1 MASMDLRTLPF
12 RAPISHRKNFCL
24 GPTKV
29 SLRIIIIISASN
41 SYGRRRSAIFR
52 PLKVLNA
59 GPVGSLLDTGIQ
71 LVKNS
76 KISSESKIRALQDS
90 FLGVSDD
97 FVSNLMPDVNSF
109 DIFAASIGF
118 LAGLA
123 VHVFRSQ
130 RPQLAEPR
138 GAVAGNWF
146 LFVSPTPF
154 NRFVMLRCSSI
165 VFEDGS
171 FLENVNEKL
180 MKDSNHFVNL
190 SGDSCKGRIP
200 NTDGREFRDNNE
212 GGSEFMYQ
220 RMCLSAEDGGVI
232 TLDWPASLDLA
243 REQGLDNTLLLVPGT
258 AEGSNDEVVQDFVRK
273 ALQHGYFP
281 VVMNPRGCAG
291 SPLTTPRLFTAA
303 DSDDICI
310 AVHFISRLRPWSTL
324 MGVGWGYGANM
335 LTKYLGEASETTPLT
350 AAVSIGNPFD
360 LDEAT
365 RSSSHY
371 SVLDR
376 KLVEGMKDILRRNK
390 VIFQG
395 RKKGFDISR
404 ALSATS
410 VREFEM
416 AISRVAH
423 GCDTIENFYAKSSS
437 REIIERVKVPVL
449 FIQNDGIMA
458 PAFSVPRNTI
468 EENPFTSLLIYSSI
482 QTEYASA
489 SGQNATIQWCDNL
502 MIEWLVAVELALLK
516 GRHPLLKDIDITIK
530 PTNGSVIK
538 RRLPEARTNVH
549 GVQNHV
555 IDSALGSSVD
565 NFLDSND
572 REAFDVFNE
581 MYVNGKD
588 GAHKS
593 QVKNKSTSL
602 NMVRQKEQEVI
613 TNTELEKR
621 KLTGLSEKK
630 HSTETAGT
638 VEESQGTQEEVERGQ
653 VLQTTKT
660 IMRMLDVTMPGTVD
674 DEQKQQVLI
683 AVGRG
688 ETLFTAL
695 QGAVPG
701 EVFGKLTTA
710 VSGAVQAQGINL
722 KLTGLGFPIS
732 SLPMDMK
739 SNSQG
744 KPVEYN
750 AKVEGND
757 MNNFPG
763 VEGKVSEGANVTDVD
778 TTRQQEMVDSK
789 SNTEGF
795 SVHQNEEVLQ
805 NAHTKTKTEETSSDL
820 ESYGVDPQT
829 GVKIEPVIELETR
842 KVDSNIEQVGEN
854 STLGKKIQDMQENP
868 LRNGVQENSS
878 EGNEGI
884 DNQYQQQKT
893 EKSDGSGVHADEQD
907 NGKENTVEMDGKYAS
922 EQQLKRESTPDSKND
937 DKSMRSPGDQS
948 KQNSEAKL
956 DDLSHQVGT
965 GDEQNKGKENTE
977 PDAKSVV
984 EQMSKIEGISDQKND
999 EKSMNSQ
1006 GDQNKQSS
1014 DAKIDDS
1021 TAQSGPSSVQ
1031 PPTIIVKEAFEALT
1045 GLDDSTQMAVTNVFG
1060 VIENMIEHYEK
1071 ENQHKPEDKKPIR
1084 NQNQDQDHS
1093 PPQEGSPE
1101 TDKGNG
1107 LGKQEQ
1113 VPTVSSNLSVSS
1125 VNTPKFIDVAEKS
1138 GDTGKKKHSFSLN
1151 QVQQQIDGTQVSH
1164 RPNYNPSKMRDGVI
1178 QGMENQSANA
1188 VTQDGKDSQMIS
1200 VSPNTIKHRDNFPW
1214 QANINDLETFLC
1226 PSLKYSPL
1234 TNLKLD
1240 STNDESTND
1249 LFLEYVPEEDQWK
1262 LLDQTGS
1269 IPDSTKV
1276 ESLHD
1281 SMEVNGLEQHRPSRK
1296 DMQMD
1301 IIEPSYIILDTQIAS
1316 DELIKESSLQKSLLQ
1331 EVEQETEQAENLS
1344 NLIKDLIV
1352 NALRL
1357 EVSRKLGISH
1367 IKALRLDLE
1376 EDLSK
1381 VADAVALTVKQDIQ
1395 RPVKARPHETEN
1407 LKDLKNCAENERSKF
1422 TILHGEHVVS
1432 AISSVLRD
1440 TSVLGKLIPVGVVVG
1455 TTLTALRPLFFMVTG
1470 EKDFFD
1476 AGNDVDQSVPRSEY
1490 KTGKVKEDLSRKEI
1504 GYKLDDPRE
1513 TYKQQE
1519 PMHDEKHQ
1527 NKHAGSI
1534 EKNRE
1539 VDGRAIVGAMTAAF
1553 GATAALASHKMKQNG
1568 LLKGIEHVE
1577 ATIDSGLDCRNGSQ
1591 PDETNR
1597 SVDTTV
1603 DTDETGNEKIKS
1615 NIVSSL
1621 AEKAMSVAAPVV
1633 PTKKD
1638 GEVDHE
1644 RLVAVLADLGQKG
1657 GALRLV
1663 GKAAL
1668 LWGGLRGAMSLTDRL
1683 IMFLRLA
1690 ERPLH
1695 QRLLG
1700 FFCMVLLLW
1709 SPVVVPLLPT
1719 LLQLWTLHISLGV
1732 AGLAS
1737 IIGLYGA
1744 VFILITIWGKRVR
1757 GYEQPLKQYG
1767 LPISSVSKILN
1778 LSSGMTIGSVLV
1790 ISLYSAYIFLGYATF
1805 TLKPE
1810 FTFSSSKGF
1819 VSVIKTCWRISKLVI
1834 RSFGMGLAISTIE
1847 ELLFRSWLHE
1857 EIAGDLG
1864 FHKAVILSGIV
1875 FSSLHWSL
1883 PVMPG
1888 LLLLSVALSGARAK
1902 GNGDLSLPIGL
1913 HAALITGNFI
1923 MQTGG
1928 FIRYNSNAPG
1938 WLTGSY
1944 VGHPFGGA
1952 LGLGFVAILALLLY
1966 PWNGDQEAQKLQTF
1980 KKEQTFPNQC
1990 MEI

>member
-12 RAPISHRKNFCL
+12 RAPFSRRKNFCH
-24 GPTKV
+24 GRTKV
-29 SLRIIIIISASN
+29 SVRIIVISASN
-41 SYGRRRSAIFR
+41 SYGRRRNTIFR
-52 PLKVLNA
+52 PLKVSNA

-71 LVKNS
+71 LVKNL
-76 KISSESKIRALQDS
+76 KVFPESKIRASQDS
-90 FLGVSDD
+90 FCGVSDD
-97 FVSNLMPDVNSF
+97 FVSNLMPAVNSF
-109 DIFAASIGF
+109 DIFAASLGF

-123 VHVFRSQ
+123 VHVSLSQ
-130 RPQLAEPR
+130 RPQLAEP
-138 GAVAGNWF
+138 GEAIAGDWF
-146 LFVSPTPF
+146 LFANPTPF
-154 NRFVMLRCSSI
+154 NRFVVLRCPSI
-165 VFEDGS
+165 LFEDGA

-180 MKDSNHFVNL
+180 RKDIKHFVNL
-190 SGDSCKGRIP
+190 AGYSCKGRIP
-200 NTDGREFRDNNE
+200 NTDGRESRDNNE
-212 GGSEFMYQ
+212 EGCEFMYQ

-243 REQGLDNTLLLVPGT
+243 RERGLDSTLLLVPGT
-258 AEGSNDEVVQDFVRK
+258 AEGSNDEVVEDFVRK

-310 AVHFISRLRPWSTL
+310 AVRFISRLRPWSTL

-365 RSSSHY
+365 RSLSHY

-395 RKKGFDISR
+395 RKKGFNISR

-416 AISRVAH
+416 AISRIAH

-437 REIIERVKVPVL
+437 REIIKKVKVPVL

-458 PAFSVPRNTI
+458 PNFSVPRNTI

-482 QTEYASA
+482 RTEYASA

-502 MIEWLVAVELALLK
+502 VIEWLVAVELALLK
-516 GRHPLLKDIDITIK
+516 GRHPLLKDIDVTIK
-530 PTNGSVIK
+530 PTNGSIIK
-538 RRLPEARTNVH
+538 RRLPEAERTNGH
-549 GVQNHV
+549 GAQNHV
-555 IDSALGSSVD
+555 IDSALASSVD
-565 NFLDSND
+565 KFLGSND
-572 REAFDVFNE
+572 REAFDVSNE

-593 QVKNKSTSL
+593 QVKKKSTSL
-602 NMVRQKEQEVI
+602 NMVRQKEQEEI

-621 KLTGLSEKK
+621 KFTGLSENG
-630 HSTETAGT
+630 HSTGTTAT
-638 VEESQGTQEEVERGQ
+638 VEESQSAQEEVERGQ
-653 VLQTTKT
+653 VLQTAET
-660 IMRMLDVTMPGTVD
+660 IMKMLDVTMPGTVD
-674 DEQKQQVLI
+674 DEQRQQVLN
-683 AVGRG
+683 AVGQG
-688 ETLFTAL
+688 ETLITAL

-701 EVFGKLTTA
+701 EVFGKLRTA
-710 VSGAVQAQGINL
+710 VSGAVQSQGINL
-722 KLTGLGFPIS
+722 KLTGLDSPIS
-732 SLPMDMK
+732 SLPKDMK
-739 SNSQG
+739 SNIQEKS
-744 KPVEYN
+744 VEYN
-750 AKVEGND
+750 ANVEGND
-757 MNNFPG
+757 INNFPG
-763 VEGKVSEGANVTDVD
+763 LEDKASEGANVTDAD

-789 SNTEGF
+789 SNSEGF

-805 NAHTKTKTEETSSDL
+805 NAHTKTKTEENSSHL

-829 GVKIEPVIELETR
+829 GVKLEPMTELDTR
-842 KVDSNIEQVGEN
+842 KVDSNIEQVGGN
-854 STLGKKIQDMQENP
+854 STLDKKIQDMQENP
-868 LRNGVQENSS
+868 LRNGVQEKST
-878 EGNEGI
+878 EDNESI

-893 EKSDGSGVHADEQD
+893 ESSDGSGLHADEQD
-907 NGKENTVEMDGKYAS
+907 KGKENTVEMDGKYAS

-937 DKSMRSPGDQS
+937 DKSMSSPGDQG

-965 GDEQNKGKENTE
+965 GAYEQNKGKENTE
-977 PDAKSVV
+977 LDAKSVV
-984 EQMSKIEGISDQKND
+984 EQTSKREGISDQKND

-1006 GDQNKQSS
+1006 EDQNNQSS

-1021 TAQSGPSSVQ
+1021 TPQSGPSSVQ
-1031 PPTIIVKEAFEALT
+1031 SPTIIVKEAFEALT

-1060 VIENMIEHYEK
+1060 VIENMIEHLEK
-1071 ENQHKPEDKKPIR
+1071 ENQHKPEDKKSIR

-1101 TDKGNG
+1101 SDKGNG

-1113 VPTVSSNLSVSS
+1113 VPTVSSNLFVSS

-1138 GDTGKKKHSFSLN
+1138 DDTGKNKHSFSLN

-1164 RPNYNPSKMRDGVI
+1164 KANYNPSKMRDGVI
-1178 QGMENQSANA
+1178 HGMENQIANA
-1188 VTQDGKDSQMIS
+1188 VRQDSKDSQMIS

-1214 QANINDLETFLC
+1214 QANVNDLETFLC
-1226 PSLKYSPL
+1226 PSVKYSPL
-1234 TNLKLD
+1234 TNSKLD
-1240 STNDESTND
+1240 YTNDESTND

-1269 IPDSTKV
+1269 IPDSTSV
-1276 ESLHD
+1276 ASQHD
-1281 SMEVNGLEQHRPSRK
+1281 STKVNGLKQHRHSRK
-1296 DMQMD
+1296 DMEMD

-1331 EVEQETEQAENLS
+1331 EVEQETEQAEDLS
-1344 NLIKDLIV
+1344 NLIKELIV

-1357 EVSRKLGISH
+1357 EVSRKLEISH
-1367 IKALRLDLE
+1367 IKALQLDLE

-1381 VADAVALTVKQDIQ
+1381 VADAVALAVKQDIQ
-1395 RPVKARPHETEN
+1395 RSGKARPHETEN

-1432 AISSVLRD
+1432 AISSILRD

-1455 TTLTALRPLFFMVTG
+1455 TTLTALQPVFFMVTG
-1470 EKDFFD
+1470 EKDLFD
-1476 AGNDVDQSVPRSEY
+1476 AGNDVDQSVPLSEY
-1490 KTGKVKEDLSRKEI
+1490 KTGKAKGILSRKEI
-1504 GYKLDDPRE
+1504 GYKFDDPRE

-1527 NKHAGSI
+1527 NKHARSI

-1539 VDGRAIVGAMTAAF
+1539 FDGRVMVGAMTAAF

-1568 LLKGIEHVE
+1568 LFKGTEHVE
-1577 ATIDSGLDCRNGSQ
+1577 ASIDSGLDCRNGGQ
-1591 PDETNR
+1591 LEDTNR
-1597 SVDTTV
+1597 SVDNTI
-1603 DTDETGNEKIKS
+1603 DTDETGNEKTKS

-1638 GEVDHE
+1638 GELDHE

-1657 GALRLV
+1657 GVLRLF

-1683 IMFLRLA
+1683 LMFLRIA

-1700 FFCMVLLLW
+1700 FFCMALLLW

-1744 VFILITIWGKRVR
+1744 VVILITIWGKRIR
-1757 GYEQPLKQYG
+1757 GYEQPLEQYG
-1767 LPISSVSKILN
+1767 LSISSVSKILN
-1778 LSSGMTIGSVLV
+1778 LSSGMMIGSVLV

-1810 FTFSSSKGF
+1810 FTFSSSKDF
-1819 VSVIKTCWRISKLVI
+1819 FSVIKTCWRISTLVI

-1888 LLLLSVALSGARAK
+1888 LWLLSVALSGARAK

-1928 FIRYNSNAPG
+1928 FIKYNSNAPA

-1952 LGLGFVAILALLLY
+1952 LGLVFVAILALLLY
-1966 PWNGDQEAQKLQTF
+1966 PWNGDGEVSNFQKEAY
-1980 KKEQTFPNQC
+1980 
-1990 MEI
+1990 IS